1 MKVSKRYYIKTYGCA
16 MNYADSERIRRVLND
31 SGLTETYKAVDAD
44 IIILTSCS
52 IRKQAEDK
60 IGGWYNKAR
69 KSNFKDKVFV
79 LTGCM
84 AVRHDRKDEGKG
96 KKYGEKLKTKYNW
109 IDHVVDIVDIA
120 NLPKILGLK
129 KKTELQTSDYLNILP
144 NADGKV
150 TSHVPISTGCDFF
163 CSYCIVPFARGK
175 LLQRNYEDILKE
187 VRLNISYG
195 VKLISLVAQ
204 NVNSWVGLK
213 DGKKVGFADLLN
225 DVCKIEGDFWI
236 TFVSSN
242 PMDFSQEMI
251 DAISKNPKI
260 MRWIN
265 IAVQSG
271 SDEILQKMNRRYSVR
286 EFEDLI
292 KNIQR
297 KVPDIRLT
305 TDIIVG
311 FPGETEEDFEKTVAL
326 ERKLKFQ
333 MLYIGKYSSRPGA
346 ASAKF
351 EDDIPLKEKKRR
363 EEILK
368 DECNKVRKDAHKK
381 LVGTKMRV
389 LIVSCNK
396 AISYFYHEVLLES
409 SVEKNRVGT
418 FVDVLITDS
427 AVSGLVAKV

>member
-1 MKVSKRYYIKTYGCA
+1 

-96 KKYGEKLKTKYNW
+96 FEA
-109 IDHVVDIVDIA
+109 IA

-242 PMDFSQEMI
+242 GNTVIYQP
-251 DAISKNPKI
+251 
-260 MRWIN
+260 WTGN
-265 IAVQSG
+265 IAG
-271 SDEILQKMNRRYSVR
+271 
-286 EFEDLI
+286 
-292 KNIQR
+292 
-297 KVPDIRLT
+297 
-305 TDIIVG
+305 
-311 FPGETEEDFEKTVAL
+311 
-326 ERKLKFQ
+326 
-333 MLYIGKYSSRPGA
+333 
-346 ASAKF
+346 
-351 EDDIPLKEKKRR
+351 KKRCYCCR
-363 EEILK
+363 
-368 DECNKVRKDAHKK
+368 
-381 LVGTKMRV
+381 GV
-389 LIVSCNK
+389 L
-396 AISYFYHEVLLES
+396 FHL
-409 SVEKNRVGT
+409 
-418 FVDVLITDS
+418 
-427 AVSGLVAKV
+427 